1 MRKIEL
7 AAEDFM
13 HDQKEFHNV
22 DTRSRIASGD
32 GYDRGKSV
40 GSEVNLPPHSFK
52 SGAAAKAGLL
62 VGA

>member
-1 MRKIEL
+1 
-7 AAEDFM
+7 M
-13 HDQKEFHNV
+13 HDQKGFHNV
-22 DTRSRIASGD
+22 DTRSRIACGD

-40 GSEVNLPPHSFK
+40 GSAVNLPPHSFK